1 MEEALDTTT
10 SQNDMLAD
18 LGTQAKKKLLGL
30 FNTSWKTGLIPSI
43 WKKAILIPL
52 LKAGKPRNK
61 GNSYRPISLT
71 NCMCK
76 LMERMVNKRLM
87 WYLER
92 NKILMDEQAGFRQF
106 RSTEDQI
113 AYIAHTIEDGY
124 QRQQHTATV
133 WVDMEKA
140 FNKVWKKGL
149 VLQLMQAGVSHN
161 MLEWVEKYLS
171 QRSGRVSLQG
181 KESRQADFKDG
192 VPQGGV
198 LSLTLFLVFMTIIQN
213 IIKPHVKA
221 ALYADD
227 LALICSEDSC
237 GTAQVRLQE
246 CLTLLEQWTE
256 DWAMTVNT
264 AKTTYSI
271 FSLSTKIP
279 NLRLKIRNTLL
290 QRENHPKYLGVTFD
304 PRLTWCKQIE
314 NVQKNGIRRTSLL
327 KKLAGTSWGADMKVL
342 KKTYVGYVRPVL
354 EYGMASWG
362 TAAKTNFQKIERV
375 QNQSLRILTG
385 GMKSMPINYMEA
397 VAGIEPLEDRKM
409 R

>member
-1 MEEALDTTT
+1 MWFETT
-10 SQNDMLAD
+10 SRR
-18 LGTQAKKKLLGL
+18 
-30 FNTSWKTGLIPSI
+30 WKSP
-43 WKKAILIPL
+43 KAILIPI

-71 NCMCK
+71 SYMCK

-113 AYIAHTIEDGY
+113 AYIAQTIEDGY

-140 FNKVWKKGL
+140 FDKVWKKGL

-171 QRSGRVSLQG
+171 QRTGRVSLQG
-181 KESRQADFKDG
+181 KKSRQADFKDG
-192 VPQGGV
+192 VQQGGV
-198 LSLTLFLVFMTIIQN
+198 LSPTLFLVFMNSIQN

-237 GTAQVRLQE
+237 GTAQLRLQE

-256 DWAMTVNT
+256 DWAMTVNA

-279 NLRLKIRNTLL
+279 NLRLKINNTLL
-290 QRENHPKYLGVTFD
+290 RRENHPKYLGVTFD

-327 KKLAGTSWGADMKVL
+327 KKLAGTSWGADMKVF
-342 KKTYVGYVRPVL
+342 KKTYVGYVRPV
-354 EYGMASWG
+354 
-362 TAAKTNFQKIERV
+362 IE
-375 QNQSLRILTG
+375 
-385 GMKSMPINYMEA
+385 
-397 VAGIEPLEDRKM
+397 
-409 R
+409 